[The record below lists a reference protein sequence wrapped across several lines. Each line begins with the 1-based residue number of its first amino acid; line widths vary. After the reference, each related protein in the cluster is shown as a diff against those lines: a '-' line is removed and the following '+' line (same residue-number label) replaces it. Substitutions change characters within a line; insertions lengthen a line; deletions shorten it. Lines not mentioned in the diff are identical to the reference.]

1 MKHIIAVL
9 LVLFAACSS
18 DNGQDEAAVPDTAPR
33 PYRAVAG
40 LMTGMLSRGAS
51 GLQLVEC
58 SGTDTLHIVDG
69 AASAGIKSD
78 TQFFAIVRL
87 SPGAG
92 GPEVQDIVY
101 QTAGRTDCFADFST
115 FDYRATGSN
124 PGWVAEAAG
133 SDLRIRRQGA
143 ADTVIQIV
151 KRDSTATE
159 LVLSGGPATLS
170 LTKQVCRSPTAGST
184 SALRAQLE
192 IGGRTFSGCA
202 IPGVPN
208 R

>member
-1 MKHIIAVL
+1 MKRIIAVL
-9 LVLFAACSS
+9 FVLSSGCSS
-18 DNGQDEAAVPDTAPR
+18 DNGQNEAAVPDTAPR

-40 LMTGMLSRGAS
+40 LMTGMLSRTGS

-58 SGTDTLHIVDG
+58 SGADTLQIADG

-92 GPEVQDIVY
+92 GPQVQDIVY
-101 QTAGRTDCFADFST
+101 QTPGRTDCFADFST

-133 SDLRIRRQGA
+133 TDLRIRRQGA

-151 KRDSTATE
+151 KRDSTTTE
-159 LVLSGGPATLS
+159 LVLSDGQATLT

-192 IGGRTFSGCA
+192 IGGRGFSGCA
-202 IPGVPN
+202 IPGVPK

>member
-1 MKHIIAVL
+1 MKRIIPVL
-9 LVLFAACSS
+9 LGLFSGCSS
-18 DNGQDEAAVPDTAPR
+18 DGGHNQTAVPDTAPR

-40 LMTGMLSRGAS
+40 LMMGMLSRTGS
-51 GLQLVEC
+51 DLLLVEC
-58 SGTDTLHIVDG
+58 SGADTLQLAEG
-69 AASAGIKSD
+69 TAGTEIRSD
-78 TQFFAIVRL
+78 TQVFAIVRL

-92 GPEVQDIVY
+92 GPQVDHIAY

-124 PGWVAEAAG
+124 PGWVAEAVG

-143 ADTVIQIV
+143 ADTVYRIV
-151 KRDSTATE
+151 KRDSTTSE
-159 LVLSGGPATLS
+159 LVLSGGQATLS

-192 IGGRTFSGCA
+192 VGDRLYSGCA
-202 IPGVPN
+202 IPGVPD

>member
-1 MKHIIAVL
+1 MKRTIAIL
-9 LVLFAACSS
+9 LMLSS
-18 DNGQDEAAVPDTAPR
+18 GCASDDGQNEAAVPDTAPR

-40 LMTGMLSRGAS
+40 LMTGMLSRTGS
-51 GLQLVEC
+51 GLLLVEC
-58 SGTDTLHIVDG
+58 SGADTLHIADSPAG
-69 AASAGIKSD
+69 AGIKSD
-78 TQFFAIVRL
+78 TSFFAIVRL

-92 GPEVQDIVY
+92 GPQVQDIVY

-151 KRDSTATE
+151 KRDSATSE
-159 LVLSGGPATLS
+159 LVLSDGQATLS
-170 LTKQVCRSPTAGST
+170 LTKQICSSPTAGST
-184 SALRAQLE
+184 SALKAQ
-192 IGGRTFSGCA
+192 
-202 IPGVPN
+202 
-208 R
+208 